1 MAHYARRVA
10 GTPEE
15 AGSGST
21 ADAFKAEME
30 ALFGEMAAKSQPA
43 AAASG
48 EAEKDG
54 DGESGPKPPDDP
66 PPDRKH

>member
-21 ADAFKAEME
+21 ADAFRAEME
-30 ALFGEMAAKSQPA
+30 ALFGEIAAKSQPA
-43 AAASG
+43 PTPPSEPEQSG
-48 EAEKDG
+48 DREDDPG
-54 DGESGPKPPDDP
+54 PPDEASSDT
-66 PPDRKH
+66 KH